1 MEIKENLY
9 VRLWDY
15 ANKESLEYKIVA
27 QSMKTHYIG
36 GDVYAGHYFMKSEQ
50 ELASGGNGFETI
62 SLKSKLGEAIHGKCL
77 GQKVSYVRD
86 DGVRE
91 SFKIIGVSK
100 DGIKW
105 EESPIESKGLSDK
118 SVVESNKESKSN
130 TAINSKRLAV
140 INSNRSQGEN
150 TEGDTEKLFKE

>member
-15 ANKESLEYKIVA
+15 TNKESLEYKIVA

-62 SLKSKLGEAIHGKCL
+62 SLKSKLGEALNGKSV
-77 GQKVSYVRD
+77 GQNVSYERD
-86 DGVRE
+86 DGVSER
-91 SFKIIGVSK
+91 FKIIGVSK

-130 TAINSKRLAV
+130 SAINSKRLAV

-150 TEGDTEKLFKE
+150 TDGEN